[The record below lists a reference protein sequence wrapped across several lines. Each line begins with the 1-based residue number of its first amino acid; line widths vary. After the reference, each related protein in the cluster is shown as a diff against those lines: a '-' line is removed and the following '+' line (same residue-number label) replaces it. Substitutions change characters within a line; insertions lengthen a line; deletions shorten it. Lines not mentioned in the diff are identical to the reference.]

1 MPKNILKSIFN
12 INAKNNNDSY
22 CRVKFTRTDNG
33 WETDKTYEEVMRAYY
48 ANSYIEAEI
57 PNDVYDIVIDAG
69 HGGKDPGCI
78 GKGVLDEVLL
88 IPLRFV
94 NTHGWLTS
102 ITFYWERTFV
112 PPGGY
117 GDVTV
122 YSVEAI
128 MQHGNSMVDFNE
140 KKFLACTCGR
150 DPVPV

>member
-57 PNDVYDIVIDAG
+57 PNE
-69 HGGKDPGCI
+69 
-78 GKGVLDEVLL
+78 GVLDEVLL

-140 KKFLACTCGR
+140 KKFPACTCGR